1 MAFLCLAVLR
11 RASASTSSSPPFMI
25 KACCCADRS
34 GGVKKPER
42 SWMYLLPLRWPSK
55 LNDLL
60 TQIYWANTSVIYMEG
75 GRGGSGWSLDFASV
89 VCLLFMS
96 DFKQGMNVYECMS
109 TCVCAFVVDCMGS
122 ACMRN
127 DLITVSICVLHI
139 CHYWILKNMADLRPA
154 LLVLC
159 LTDRDEDD
167 VHLLY

>member
-11 RASASTSSSPPFMI
+11 RASASISSSPPFMI

-34 GGVKKPER
+34 GGVKKPEQ
-42 SWMYLLPLRWPSK
+42 SWMRWPSK

-60 TQIYWANTSVIYMEG
+60 TQIHWANTSVIYMEG

-109 TCVCAFVVDCMGS
+109 TCVCVLLLWTVWVQLVWGMIWSQFPFVSCTSVTTEYLKTW
-122 ACMRN
+122 
-127 DLITVSICVLHI
+127 LIL
-139 CHYWILKNMADLRPA
+139 DR
-154 LLVLC
+154 LC
-159 LTDRDEDD
+159 
-167 VHLLY
+167 